1 VKRRKHVP
9 LRTCIV
15 CQEKHPKRELIRVV
29 RRPEGCIELDPTG
42 KLSGRGA
49 YLCRDARC
57 WEPALVQR
65 QLQKALACKV
75 TAEEVAALRLEAEPL
90 FTESATN
97 GSTMPSVEGRGA

>member
-29 RRPEGCIELDPTG
+29 RRPEGVIELDPTG

-49 YLCRDARC
+49 YLCRDCEC
-57 WEPALVQR
+57 WEPVLVQR
-65 QLQKALACKV
+65 QLQKALQCKV
-75 TAEEVAALRLEAEPL
+75 TPEDVAALRLAAEPL
-90 FTESATN
+90 LAESVRNA
-97 GSTMPSVEGRGA
+97 STMPSVECREV